1 MLGDKGWT
9 SENFALYFSDAFEV
23 FPPQLSL
30 LTPTRE
36 YRSHQKWMLWVPC
49 HHTSRRPR
57 ICTNSLL
64 FPSVTI
70 DKGSLLLGEATRFP
84 WAMDFLL
91 AYPLKDLLHEYSPF
105 SPTSPASPSAGSFC
119 SASRFTI
126 ISPMPTN
133 QASPIPS
140 KVRTYEIGL
149 KKKKQLYAIH
159 RRQTLSSKIKTDW
172 RWKKEWKRTA
182 NANNRER
189 ARGAILLSDITD
201 CETET
206 VTRNKEN
213 FS

>member
-149 KKKKQLYAIH
+149 KKKKA
-159 RRQTLSSKIKTDW
+159 TLCYPQETNFKFKDKN
-172 RWKKEWKRTA
+172 RLKVKERMEKD
-182 NANNRER
+182 
-189 ARGAILLSDITD
+189 S
-201 CETET
+201 
-206 VTRNKEN
+206 
-213 FS
+213 